1 MTLEPRAARAVQ
13 SLRTSLARVE
23 PVGMQAVARRH
34 RRSLVA
40 GLAGALAITALSV
53 VAASTVPAF
62 LDRQEGR
69 QEAAATTSPVDES
82 GKTPAVVVP
91 GDKEYPS
98 VVAAGVFQHNTSSTD
113 AEPFAKFFGAAA
125 PGTVVS
131 AISEYGSAST
141 VVGLMGEF
149 VLKVSFTDPP
159 PGVEFPVTVIVGDDA
174 FTFGFTSQRVPAD
187 VAVTANHTYGSS
199 TSSPPFEIYY
209 GAAPAGT
216 LVIASSP
223 YGSGQVTAGDKGEW
237 TLKLF
242 FSGAPSGQTFTVAV
256 DVGGHAFS
264 FPFTWTQTTTT
275 TKAPASTSFAVVDV
289 HKDEG
294 QGQWMKFFVT
304 GASGTKV
311 RATSPYGSSDT
322 VTIDKNGE
330 GWVKVFLS
338 SAPKDQP
345 FTVTLEVNG
354 SAHSTYTFT
363 NTWDPASTPI
373 QIYDPIKKE
382 SEGWIKVHGTAPPG
396 TGVSVTSPYGNFN
409 GTAND
414 DGKFQMGPLY
424 FDNPPVGEAFDVTIT
439 VGGKAKVFS
448 FTYQPS

>member
-13 SLRTSLARVE
+13 SLRTSVARVE
-23 PVGMQAVARRH
+23 PVGVQAVARRH
-34 RRSLVA
+34 RRSLVT
-40 GLAGALAITALSV
+40 GLAGALAITLISV
-53 VAASTVPAF
+53 VAASALPAF
-62 LDRQEGR
+62 LDRPQEV
-69 QEAAATTSPVDES
+69 AATTIPVDEARE
-82 GKTPAVVVP
+82 TPTVIVP
-91 GDKEYPS
+91 GDKEYPG
-98 VVAAGVFQHNTSSTD
+98 VAAAGVFQHNTSSTD
-113 AEPFAKFFGAAA
+113 SEPFAKFFGAAA

-131 AISEYGSAST
+131 VISEYGSAST

-149 VLKVSFTDPP
+149 VLKVPFTDPP
-159 PGVEFPVTVIVGDDA
+159 PGVEFAVTVIVGDDA
-174 FTFGFTSQRVPAD
+174 FTFGFTSLWPGD
-187 VAVTANHTYGSS
+187 VAVTANSTYGSS
-199 TSSPPFEIYY
+199 KSSPPFEIYY
-209 GAAPAGT
+209 GTAPAGT
-216 LVIASSP
+216 LVTASSP
-223 YGSGQVTAGDKGEW
+223 YGSGQATAGDKGDW

-242 FSGAPSGQTFTVAV
+242 FSGAPSGQAFTVAI
-256 DVGGHAFS
+256 DVGGQAFS

-275 TKAPASTSFAVVDV
+275 TKAPASTSFAVVEV

-304 GASGTKV
+304 GAYGTKV

-322 VTIDKNGE
+322 VTIDKKGE
-330 GWVKVFLS
+330 AWVKVFFS
-338 SAPKDQP
+338 GAPKDQP

-354 SAHSTYTFT
+354 AKHSTYTFT
-363 NTWDPASTPI
+363 NTWDPESTPI

-424 FDNPPVGEAFDVTIT
+424 FDNPPVGESFDVTIT
-439 VGGKAKVFS
+439 VGDKVKVFS